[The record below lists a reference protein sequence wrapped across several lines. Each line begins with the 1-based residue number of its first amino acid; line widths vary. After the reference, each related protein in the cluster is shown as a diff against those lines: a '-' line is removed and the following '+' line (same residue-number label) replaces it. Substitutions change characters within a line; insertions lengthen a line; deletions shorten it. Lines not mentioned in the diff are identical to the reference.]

1 MTKELPGGKNLQTE
15 IRKYIFSLID
25 RIPIG
30 GCLPTEKELCAR
42 FHVSRATVQIVTA
55 ALKREGFIEKS
66 RGRGTFVLSKDKRI
80 FTNSGASFKGSILFV
95 YPDYPS
101 LEFMLFRQL
110 AESRALDAQLNLLEL
125 RVPRYAPFEEML
137 EKMFVEENQIKGVL
151 LWRELFCPENSI
163 KRFAQNVPWIFFNVP
178 ASFGTVLV
186 PDYEN
191 AQSLLMHYVF
201 QNTSGKIVF
210 IYNEPV
216 SGNRTSLIR
225 ILRNCAR
232 EMKYPARNF
241 LIKQCALNHWED
253 SLAAAYRATG
263 EVMAEYPDCQKLLYL
278 SYSGAVAGIRKLHE
292 MGIAVPEQV
301 GVMAFSSPLPPFS
314 DYLTP
319 RIAHMSCSREDCINM
334 ALNEIFTDSGLQKKT
349 LSVKIRFYPDE
360 SLPTTEKTFYE

>member
-1 MTKELPGGKNLQTE
+1 MAKELSGGKSLHTE
-15 IRKYIFSLID
+15 IREYIFSLLD
-25 RIPIG
+25 QLPIG

-42 FHVSRATVQIVTA
+42 FHASRATVQTVTA

-110 AESRALDAQLNLLEL
+110 AESRALNAQLNLLEL

-151 LWRELFCPENSI
+151 LWRELFCDENSI
-163 KRFAQNVPWIFFNVP
+163 KRFSQDVPWIFFNVP
-178 ASFGTVLV
+178 ASFGTILL

-191 AQSLLMHYVF
+191 AQSLLMRHVF
-201 QNTSGKIVF
+201 LNSSEKTVF

-216 SGNRTSLIR
+216 SKNRTPLVK
-225 ILRNCAR
+225 ILRKCAR
-232 EMKYPARNF
+232 EMKYPAKKF
-241 LIKQCALNHWED
+241 MIKQCGLNHWED

-263 EVMAEYPDCQKLLYL
+263 EVMAEHPDCRKLLYL

-301 GVMAFSSPLPPFS
+301 AVIAFSSPLPPFS

-319 RIAHMSCSREDCINM
+319 RIAHISCSREDCINM
-334 ALNEIFTDSGLQKKT
+334 ALNEIFIASGLQKKT
-349 LSVKIRFYPDE
+349 LPVKIRFYPDE
-360 SLPTTEKTFYE
+360 SLPTTKKILL